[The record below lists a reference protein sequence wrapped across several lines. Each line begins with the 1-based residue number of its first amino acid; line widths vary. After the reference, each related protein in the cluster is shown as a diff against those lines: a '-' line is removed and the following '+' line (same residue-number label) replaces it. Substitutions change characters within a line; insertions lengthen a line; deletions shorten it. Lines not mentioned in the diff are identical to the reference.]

1 MRFVSRGGTEPRSPQ
16 TRALNDLTTPAIH
29 VAHRYFFNQHTLQSP
44 DGCRCRIPRSFKLYA
59 ADFILTCGVSLRYD
73 VDEAL
78 HIGMGV
84 TDVAEC
90 TWCTNWQGEVYKLY
104 AVEREASHTGV
115 WA

>member
-1 MRFVSRGGTEPRSPQ
+1 
-16 TRALNDLTTPAIH
+16 
-29 VAHRYFFNQHTLQSP
+29 VAPRYFLISTRYGRRVDVGVAS
-44 DGCRCRIPRSFKLYA
+44 PRSFKLYA

-73 VDEAL
+73 VDDPL

-90 TWCTNWQGEVYKLY
+90 TWCTNRQCEVYKLY
-104 AVEREASHTGV
+104 AVEREACHAGV